1 VGFNDLQA
9 GTTGLT
15 VMPNPT
21 EGEVSVV
28 YALSA
33 PGKGRIAMLDAQ
45 GREVWSRATRD
56 LAQERVTID
65 TRALGLAAGVYTVR
79 LAHET
84 GQRVERLV
92 VR

>member
-1 VGFNDLQA
+1 
-9 GTTGLT
+9 
-15 VMPNPT
+15 
-21 EGEVSVV
+21 
-28 YALSA
+28 
-33 PGKGRIAMLDAQ
+33 MLDAQ